1 MNILFLNRYQGP
13 HLYGIE
19 RWMVR
24 MSLELAGRGHTVHL
38 ACKAGTRLHRTAQE
52 RNILVWPFIEK
63 PGLGWITV
71 LRLRGFLQR
80 QSVTTVCLKTWKEVC
95 WAACAGHGLNI
106 QLFCR
111 RGNSGDVPD
120 RLGPR
125 LAVTL
130 CQPHILVPSTAL
142 GREVASIPWMQ
153 GRPLHVITHGVDMD
167 EFGAVPAQTGL
178 PECRFRFVFV
188 GRLSPAKGVD
198 ILLRAW
204 PRVLARAPG
213 SRLLLVGGHE
223 EVDYMAMA
231 RVLGVADS
239 LDFAGYQE
247 NVKPW
252 IATAQAM
259 VLPSRR
265 EGGGLVIL
273 EAMAL
278 GLPVI
283 GSNVGGI
290 PEYVQDGRTGTV
302 VPVAD
307 DRALAE
313 AMTALA
319 LAPARARTQGLA
331 GRQRVANEFS
341 LRTSTETLER
351 VFGSG

>member
-24 MSLELAGRGHTVHL
+24 MSVELANRGHTVHL
-38 ACKAGTRLHRTAQE
+38 ACKAGTRLHREAQE
-52 RNILVWPFIEK
+52 RGVPVWPFIEK
-63 PGLGWITV
+63 PGLGWITILS
-71 LRLRGFLQR
+71 LRRFLQR
-80 QSVTTVCLKTWKEVC
+80 QSIATVCVKTWKEVF
-95 WAACAGHGLNI
+95 WTAGAGHGLDI

-120 RLGPR
+120 RLWPR
-125 LAVTL
+125 LAVTF
-130 CQPHILVPSTAL
+130 CQPHILVPSSAL
-142 GREVASIPWMQ
+142 GREVAAIPWMQ
-153 GRPLHVITHGVDMD
+153 GRPLHVVSHGVEMD
-167 EFGAVPAQTGL
+167 EFKTVPAQTGL
-178 PECRFRFVFV
+178 PECNFRFIFV

-223 EVDYMAMA
+223 DVDYVAMA
-231 RVLGVADS
+231 HALGIANS
-239 LDFAGYQE
+239 IDFAGYQK

-252 IATAQAM
+252 IAAAQAM

-290 PEYVQDGRTGTV
+290 PEYVQDGRTGTI

-307 DRALAE
+307 DIALAE

-319 LAPARARTQGLA
+319 LAPACAQAQGIA
-331 GRQRVANEFS
+331 GRQRVTNEFS
-341 LRTSTETLER
+341 LQTSTKTLER
-351 VFGSG
+351 AFCSG